1 MEQLETLQKKIRTAG
16 ELHAVVRTMKA
27 MAAVNIR
34 QFEAAARALDLYR
47 EVVDSGWQTFFRFR
61 GRLPHKKSP
70 RAAILLLIGSDQ
82 GMCGSFNDA
91 VIQESRAV
99 VQSLRQKECR
109 VTFWTVGERVVHLLG
124 PESSSLHFSVATT
137 NSAIIDSTWAI
148 VRAFE
153 SWRGKH
159 GVDILHVVWNRPV
172 HPIGFTREA
181 ALILPLDQ
189 HWQKRLPTK
198 WPSRCLPME
207 GLAEKELFHQ
217 LFLEH
222 LFVSIGLPLVQSLA
236 AENGA
241 RLMAMQAA
249 EKNISEMSDELQAKY
264 RSVRQETITAE
275 LFDVIAGFEA
285 MGRMDPA

>member
-1 MEQLETLQKKIRTAG
+1 MEQLETLHKKIRTAG

-34 QFEAAARALDLYR
+34 QFEAAARSLALYR

-61 GRLPHKKSP
+61 GRLPQKKRP
-70 RAAILLLIGSDQ
+70 HAAILLLIGSDQ

-99 VQSLRQKECR
+99 VRSLRQKKCQ
-109 VTFWTVGERVVHLLG
+109 VIFWTVGERVVHLLG
-124 PESSSLHFSVATT
+124 PESSSFHFSVANTT
-137 NSAIIDSTWAI
+137 SAIIDNTWAI

-159 GVDILHVVWNRPV
+159 GVDILHVLWNRPV
-172 HPIGFTREA
+172 HPIGFTQKTA
-181 ALILPLDQ
+181 QILPLDQ
-189 HWQKRLPTK
+189 HWQKQLRTK
-198 WPSRCLPME
+198 WPSRCLPLE
-207 GLAEKELFHQ
+207 GLAEKDLFHQ

-249 EKNISEMSDELQAKY
+249 EKNISEMSDDLKAKY
-264 RSVRQETITAE
+264 RAVRQENITEE

-285 MGRMDPA
+285 MERT